1 MPTTGTTRCSGRHD
15 RCWDPALSCSR
26 GSSSRDPSG
35 MGDRMS
41 TTDYV
46 VDILLIVV
54 IFRQLRPR
62 PYTLR
67 TAILPIGI
75 MVWAGF
81 HYLRGFDIAGN
92 DLVLITLLALSGLA
106 LGAASGAT
114 TFMWLDERS
123 GVRGRV
129 GFYACL
135 TWIIGMGSR
144 FAFAVYASS
153 SGGGARV
160 AEFSRDHAIS
170 GSQAWTTALVAM
182 AFAEV
187 LARVVF
193 LQVRRVRL
201 HLAGA
206 STSMSSGADV
216 PDQQAPP
223 LDIARQPTVS
233 GPAET
238 AASTRDR
245 NIG

>member
-1 MPTTGTTRCSGRHD
+1 
-15 RCWDPALSCSR
+15 
-26 GSSSRDPSG
+26 
-35 MGDRMS
+35 MS

-54 IFRQLRPR
+54 IFRQLRER

-81 HYLRGFDIAGN
+81 HYLHGFDIASN

-123 GVRGRV
+123 GVLGRV

-135 TWIIGMGSR
+135 TWIVGMGFR
-144 FAFAVYASS
+144 FAFALYASS
-153 SGGGARV
+153 SGGGREIANL
-160 AEFSRDHAIS
+160 SRNHDIT
-170 GSQAWTTALVAM
+170 GGQAWTTALVMM

-187 LARVVF
+187 ISRVVI

-201 HLAGA
+201 AA
-206 STSMSSGADV
+206 
-216 PDQQAPP
+216 APLVATP
-223 LDIARQPTVS
+223 
-233 GPAET
+233 
-238 AASTRDR
+238 
-245 NIG
+245 

>member
-1 MPTTGTTRCSGRHD
+1 
-15 RCWDPALSCSR
+15 
-26 GSSSRDPSG
+26 
-35 MGDRMS
+35 MS

-81 HYLRGFDIAGN
+81 HYLHGFEVAGN
-92 DLVLITLLALSGLA
+92 DLFLITLLALSGLA
-106 LGAASGAT
+106 LGVASGAT

-123 GVRGRV
+123 GVLGRV

-187 LARVVF
+187 LARVMF
-193 LQVRRVRL
+193 LQVRHIRL
-201 HLAGA
+201 HVAG
-206 STSMSSGADV
+206 SNTSMSSGADV
-216 PDQQAPP
+216 PGQQTHAIR
-223 LDIARQPTVS
+223 DARRPTASEPVE
-233 GPAET
+233 A
-238 AASTRDR
+238 AASTRDQ